1 MAECLSPG
9 PCSFALRRKKLVTVT
24 ILSQT
29 PRVTFATFKLND
41 WEDGQTCPQE
51 ASTAQIVAHGSG
63 RAPRNGREILMRR
76 LGLAL
81 I

>member
-9 PCSFALRRKKLVTVT
+9 PCSCPLRRKKLVTVT

-29 PRVTFATFKLND
+29 LRVMFASFELSD
-41 WEDGQTCPQE
+41 WEDRQTCPQE
-51 ASTAQIVAHGSG
+51 ASTVQIVAYGSG
-63 RAPRNGREILMRR
+63 RAPRNGRGILMGR